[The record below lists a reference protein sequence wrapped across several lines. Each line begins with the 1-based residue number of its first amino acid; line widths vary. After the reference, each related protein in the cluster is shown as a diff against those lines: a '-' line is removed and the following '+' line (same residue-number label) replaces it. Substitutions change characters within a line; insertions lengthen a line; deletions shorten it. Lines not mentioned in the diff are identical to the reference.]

1 MKLPADSEIA
11 RAKVTKYLL
20 TLRIE
25 DDKSNFL
32 ALAGYTLA
40 HADKLLE
47 DLRGLLAGEAEFV
60 QSSEYGDKYRIHGTL
75 TGPNGRALRV
85 ASIWMTEEATG
96 RTKFV
101 TLYPDKNE
109 I

>member
-11 RAKVTKYLL
+11 RIKVTHYLL
-20 TLRIE
+20 KLRDE
-25 DDKSNFL
+25 DDKSRFL
-32 ALAGYTLA
+32 ALGGYTLV
-40 HADKLLE
+40 HADKLLDE
-47 DLRGLLAGEAEFV
+47 LRGLLAGEAEFV
-60 QSSEYGDKYRIHGTL
+60 QSTEYGDKYRIHGTL

-85 ASIWMTEEATG
+85 ASIWMTEAATG

-101 TLYPDKNE
+101 TLYPEKYE

>member
-11 RAKVTKYLL
+11 RIKITQYLL
-20 TLRIE
+20 RLRDE
-25 DDKSNFL
+25 DDKSKFL

-40 HADKLLE
+40 HTNRLLE
-47 DLRGLLAGEAEFV
+47 DLRNLLAVDAEFMHTTA
-60 QSSEYGDKYRIHGTL
+60 YGDKYQICGTL

-85 ASIWMTEEATG
+85 TTIWMIEKTTG
-96 RTKFV
+96 QTKFV
-101 TLYPDKNE
+101 TLYPAK